1 MDQPRADLPGPP
13 LVRDWLPAV
22 ATGVGSMPGVDVRGT
37 AQVVREELA
46 RDGGVPYLADLPAR
60 GPGSDLVGRALGLLT
75 AVWPAWAVETTPT
88 GWRLCDAPGRDS
100 RRAQGFLSEDLDVLE
115 EVYDGWTGPLLLP
128 MCGPWTLA
136 AAVELTSGERLLRDD
151 GAIRDLLVS
160 WGEAA
165 AAHLGDV
172 RRRLPH
178 SEPAI
183 SMDEP
188 SLSMVLAGAVPTA
201 SGAMR
206 YRAVDGAVVRTGIS
220 AAVDRIAA
228 DHAQVLVHC
237 CAPTANASEVPLRLL
252 REAGVA
258 AVGIDLALLGRDQEE
273 QLGEAVEAGQRIG
286 LGLAGREVPV
296 SDVAAS
302 VDQVRDL
309 GHRLGFAPQDLAA
322 AVILTP
328 PCGLADRSPEQARTE
343 LAWLRGVGRA
353 LREQDP
359 EDSREGDP
367 GRREA
372 RR

>member
-1 MDQPRADLPGPP
+1 MSDTDLPGQAG
-13 LVRDWLPAV
+13 LK
-22 ATGVGSMPGVDVRGT
+22 TGSEAGSEPWALAGQQLSSRLILGT
-37 AQVVREELA
+37 
-46 RDGGVPYLADLPAR
+46 GGVPSLEVL
-60 GPGSDLVGRALGLLT
+60 
-75 AVWPAWAVETTPT
+75 
-88 GWRLCDAPGRDS
+88 
-100 RRAQGFLSEDLDVLE
+100 RRVLQ
-115 EVYDGWTGPLLLP
+115 
-128 MCGPWTLA
+128 
-136 AAVELTSGERLLRDD
+136 
-151 GAIRDLLVS
+151 
-160 WGEAA
+160 
-165 AAHLGDV
+165 
-172 RRRLPH
+172 
-178 SEPAI
+178 
-183 SMDEP
+183 
-188 SLSMVLAGAVPTA
+188 A
-201 SGAMR
+201 SGTALTTVALR
-206 YRAVDGAVVRTGIS
+206 RVSPAGDGEGSLLGV
-220 AAVDRIAA
+220 
-228 DHAQVLVHC
+228 
-237 CAPTANASEVPLRLL
+237 L

-328 PCGLADRSPEQARTE
+328 PCGLADRSPEQARSE

-367 GRREA
+367 GRPEA

>member
-1 MDQPRADLPGPP
+1 
-13 LVRDWLPAV
+13 
-22 ATGVGSMPGVDVRGT
+22 MPGVDVRGT
-37 AQVVREELA
+37 AQVVREELG
-46 RDGGVPYLADLPAR
+46 RDGGVPYLAELPDR
-60 GPGSDLVGRALGLLT
+60 GPGSDLVGRALGLLA

-100 RRAQGFLSEDLDVLE
+100 RRAQGFLSEDLDILE
-115 EVYDGWTGPLLLP
+115 EAYDGWAGPVLLP

-165 AAHLGDV
+165 AAHVADV

-178 SEPAI
+178 SEPVI

-188 SLSMVLAGAVPTA
+188 SLPMVLAGAIPTA

-206 YRAVDGAVVRTGIS
+206 YRAVEGTVVRTGI
-220 AAVDRIAA
+220 ATAVDRLAA
-228 DHAQVLVHC
+228 DRVQLLVHC
-237 CAPTANASEVPLRLL
+237 CARDVPLQLL

-258 AVGIDLALLGRDQEE
+258 AVGIDLALLERAQED
-273 QLGEAVEAGQRIG
+273 QLGEAIEAGQRIG
-286 LGLAGREVPV
+286 LGLAGRDLPV

-302 VDQVRDL
+302 VTQVREL

-328 PCGLADRSPEQARTE
+328 PCGLADRSLEQARTE
-343 LAWLRGVGRA
+343 LTRLRAVGRA

-359 EDSREGDP
+359 EEG
-367 GRREA
+367 GGTVEQREA